1 MTVFD
6 LGSFKISP
14 EEVLEEAKVGDF
26 QLIVTTYYFLYI

>member
-14 EEVLEEAKVGDF
+14 EDVLEDAKVGDF
-26 QLIVTTYYFLYI
+26 LVTTYHLLYI